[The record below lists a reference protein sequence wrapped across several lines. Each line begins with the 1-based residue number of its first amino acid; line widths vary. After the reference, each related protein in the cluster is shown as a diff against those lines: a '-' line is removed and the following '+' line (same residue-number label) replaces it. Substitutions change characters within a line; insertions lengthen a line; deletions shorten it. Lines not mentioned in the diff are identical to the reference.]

1 MMSFADKVKDARA
14 ARGLTQP
21 QLSEMV
27 GISVRSIVAYES
39 GEKVPRQGT
48 MLKLAKALQV
58 SVKFLSD
65 VNCTNPVEDI
75 EKDGYIEEARELYG
89 ARGGYDMDTLLE
101 QNRALFAGGE
111 LSQDQKDAYFS
122 ALMEAYVLAK
132 EGAKAKFGRKNNGDK

>member
-75 EKDGYIEEARELYG
+75 EKDGYIEVKMKM
-89 ARGGYDMDTLLE
+89 YD
-101 QNRALFAGGE
+101 
-111 LSQDQKDAYFS
+111 
-122 ALMEAYVLAK
+122 
-132 EGAKAKFGRKNNGDK
+132 

>member
-27 GISVRSIVAYES
+27 GVSVRSIVAYEA
-39 GEKVPRQGT
+39 GEKIPRQGT

-65 VNCTNPVEDI
+65 ENCTNPAEDI
-75 EKDGYIEEARELYG
+75 EKDGYIEEARDLYG
-89 ARGGYDMDTLLE
+89 AKGGYDMEALLE

-132 EGAKAKFGRKNNGDK
+132 EGARAKFGRKNNGD